1 MRPYQTLKTH
11 CRWTSAIALCW
22 NRLWLCRKGLSDI
35 LYRWRSYRSFN
46 FFSTQTSI
54 TQSHTRRLLRA
65 YIYMCRKT
73 NAEHVY
79 EMRIK
84 STWKLGH
91 KFAGK
96 STHVIRV
103 ISLAMAN
110 TQKITHAP
118 IYIFAEHVLSTSSL
132 SPPPPPKSQMLST
145 VIGPYVR
152 VFCILRQLQLHLDG
166 TRWRQSLFTLRLLS
180 IYIYI
185 YMFEVVLADLNALYF
200 SLGPLSK

>member
-1 MRPYQTLKTH
+1 
-11 CRWTSAIALCW
+11 
-22 NRLWLCRKGLSDI
+22 
-35 LYRWRSYRSFN
+35 
-46 FFSTQTSI
+46 
-54 TQSHTRRLLRA
+54 
-65 YIYMCRKT
+65 MCRKT

-103 ISLAMAN
+103 ISLAMR
-110 TQKITHAP
+110 THKKSLTLQY
-118 IYIFAEHVLSTSSL
+118 IYSLNMSSRRPR
-132 SPPPPPKSQMLST
+132 SAPPPPKSQMLSA

-166 TRWRQSLFTLRLLS
+166 TRWRQSLFTLRLRGPGR
-180 IYIYI
+180 
-185 YMFEVVLADLNALYF
+185 FERPLLFARSLVKIKPNNSRRHTGNAAANLQH
-200 SLGPLSK
+200 KKHTHTHTI